1 MNDKDNAN
9 DEPIQFKAFGH
20 SPARFAILADVPLST
35 VYEWLTLGELSAK
48 RSGRRI
54 IITPESGKKRVN
66 DLPDY
71 VPTTRKKR
79 TT

>member
-1 MNDKDNAN
+1 MSNEDSTNDK
-9 DEPIQFKAFGH
+9 PIQFEAFGH
-20 SPARFAILADVPLST
+20 SPARFAILAGVPLST
-35 VYEWLTLGELSAK
+35 VYEWLTLGELEAK

-71 VPTTRKKR
+71 APTTRKKR